1 MGTSRWIAGV
11 VLFSSLN
18 VIGQTV
24 LLQPDTIVDL
34 NPWWS
39 NSIRI
44 QGSADYNSNTVFNEL
59 PLGIYRG
66 GDLSRSIREPS
77 LNALDGDQNT
87 AGYFAEGRLTWAGS
101 LCSPE
106 RSKWRPLISI
116 AHHELGGLR
125 FTKDQFAITFFGNAA
140 YENKTAEL
148 APSGFEQIRYQTIG
162 FGAQHRNNGSMVRV
176 DLVRGNAFSSVDVQ
190 NATLFTATDGRELRT
205 DVAGEYYASDTAGG
219 SWDRSNGIGAA
230 LTGQWNTSFTL
241 WTRKLRFGVGVEDL
255 GFVAW
260 NDRSVSITKD
270 TLVTYEGWQ
279 VDNIFALD
287 EVIIGKDVV
296 LDTLGLRYK
305 RGSVTRLLPFRAHL
319 MLGMDLGNTGHL
331 ALTVDQRYIV
341 GYIPQISLMASRRFG
356 QRTQLGAVV
365 SYGGFGALRVGLA
378 AKHRI
383 GKHVLLQ
390 ISTPHVPGF
399 FMARTCGIGLS
410 FGAEFAF

>member
-1 MGTSRWIAGV
+1 MGSSRWIAGV

-18 VIGQTV
+18 GIGQTV

-34 NPWWS
+34 NAWWS

-44 QGSADYNSNTVFNEL
+44 HGSADYNSNTVFNEL

-66 GDLSRSIREPS
+66 GDLSRSIRERS
-77 LNALDGDQNT
+77 LNAFDGDQNT
-87 AGYFAEGRLTWAGS
+87 AGYVAEGRLSWAGS
-101 LCSPE
+101 LCNAE
-106 RSKWRPLISI
+106 RTMWRPLISV
-116 AHHELGGLR
+116 AHHEVGGLR

-230 LTGQWNTSFTL
+230 LTGQWNTSFNL
-241 WTRKLRFGVGVEDL
+241 GTRKMRFGVAVEDL

-260 NDRSVSITKD
+260 NERSVSITKD
-270 TLVTYEGWQ
+270 TLVTYDGWQ

-287 EVIIGKDVV
+287 DVIIGKDVV

-305 RGSVTRLLPFRAHL
+305 RGSITRLLPFRAHL
-319 MLGMDLGNTGHL
+319 MIGMDMWNTGYL
-331 ALTVDQRYIV
+331 SLNLDQRNIV

-356 QRTQLGAVV
+356 QRTQLGAVA
-365 SYGGFGALRVGLA
+365 SYGGFGVFRLGLA

-390 ISTPHVPGF
+390 LSTPHVPGF
-399 FMARTCGIGLS
+399 FMGRTRGLGLS
-410 FGAEFAF
+410 FEAEFAF